1 MDWTFWLGLAILL
14 ILAGLTGG
22 DSSFHDDDDWRR

>member
-14 ILAGLTGG
+14 LLAGLTGG
-22 DSSFHDDDDWRR
+22 DSIFHDDK

>member
-22 DSSFHDDDDWRR
+22 DSIFPDDK

>member
-1 MDWTFWLGLAILL
+1 MDWTFWLGLAIIL

-22 DSSFHDDDDWRR
+22 DSIFHDDK

>member
-14 ILAGLTGG
+14 ILAGFTGG
-22 DSSFHDDDDWRR
+22 DSIFRDENWRP